1 MSVIRIGV
9 ALIVIVGVAGAV
21 LVASTVR
28 ADGWDE
34 TRSFPLPEEGET
46 LWVEVEGNAARL
58 TITGSD
64 DLEAITLTT
73 EVEGWDEDEVSID
86 TEYNDAN
93 LLIYI
98 DVEMGVKD
106 ALDIPQQKLDLTLT
120 VPVQLQLS
128 VQLDVGE
135 VVIENVEIVDELTI
149 ETSVASVNFD
159 GVLGEG
165 THRIVSDVGQID
177 FTGTFTD
184 GELEIG
190 SNVGAVK
197 FDGEFGPTGSMDVWT
212 DVGSVIMLFSDQ
224 SAFQIEAKAEL
235 GRVNDKLD
243 LANRTKDSSLVG
255 TTITGTYGAL
265 EAPDAILTIEAQLGD
280 IQLDDYSE

>member
-1 MSVIRIGV
+1 MFVIRIGV
-9 ALIVIVGVAGAV
+9 VLVVVASALGAV
-21 LVASTVR
+21 LVASTAR
-28 ADGWDE
+28 ADGWNE

-46 LWVEVEGNAARL
+46 LWVEVEGDAARL
-58 TITGSD
+58 TVIGSD
-64 DLEAITLTT
+64 DLDAITLET
-73 EVEGWDEDEVSID
+73 EVEGWDEEDVTID

-93 LLIYI
+93 LIIYI
-98 DVEMGVKD
+98 DVEMGVQD
-106 ALDIPQQKLDLTLT
+106 TLDIAQQKLDLTLT
-120 VPVQLQLS
+120 VPVQLQLT

-135 VVIENVEIVDELTI
+135 VVIENVEIVDELTV

-165 THRIVSDVGQID
+165 THRIVSDVGQVN

-190 SNVGAVK
+190 SSVGAVQ
-197 FDGEFGPTGSMDVWT
+197 FDGVFGPAGSLDVWT

-235 GRVNDKLD
+235 GRIDDNLD

-255 TTITGTYGAL
+255 TAITGVYGAL
-265 EAPDAILTIEAQLGD
+265 ELPDALLTIEAQLGD
-280 IQLDDYSE
+280 IQLDDYGE